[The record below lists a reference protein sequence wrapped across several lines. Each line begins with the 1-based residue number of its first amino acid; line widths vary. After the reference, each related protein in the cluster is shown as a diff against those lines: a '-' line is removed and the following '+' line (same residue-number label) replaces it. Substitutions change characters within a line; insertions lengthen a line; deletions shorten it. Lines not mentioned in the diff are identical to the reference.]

1 MKSPWGELP
10 TLKGAD
16 DTRQEENGVRQAF
29 SNDVLERYSRQML
42 LLKFG
47 VEGQKRLSQKTVL
60 VIGAGGLGCPAAMY
74 LASAGVGRL
83 GLLDRGDSVDRS
95 NLHRQIGHTDASV
108 GTDKCSS
115 LRDSILRI
123 NPEASICTLS
133 TGVTAKLALQLISP
147 FDIVLDCTDNVESR
161 YIISDA
167 CASLRKPLVSG
178 SAIGFEGQLS
188 VYCDSEESPCY
199 RCIFP
204 SPPPP
209 DCVGSCDT
217 AGVLGPVP
225 GVIGTMQAVEALKL
239 AAEIEGA
246 EVCARRM
253 VLYDGLSCETRV
265 IRLRSRS
272 KTCRACGNPEDSSQ
286 RIVNPADFDYSS
298 FTLGGSCAIRQS
310 TDQDRLRPSALLDKD
325 RLQNAFCIDVRPK
338 EQFDMCSISGF
349 QNIPM
354 TKLSKELRTIESCAG
369 EREIILICRRGFDS
383 ATAVSMMRKAGIEN
397 ANDVIGGLDAW

>member
-1 MKSPWGELP
+1 
-10 TLKGAD
+10 
-16 DTRQEENGVRQAF
+16 
-29 SNDVLERYSRQML
+29 
-42 LLKFG
+42 
-47 VEGQKRLSQKTVL
+47 
-60 VIGAGGLGCPAAMY
+60 
-74 LASAGVGRL
+74 
-83 GLLDRGDSVDRS
+83 
-95 NLHRQIGHTDASV
+95 
-108 GTDKCSS
+108 
-115 LRDSILRI
+115 
-123 NPEASICTLS
+123 LS
-133 TGVTAKLALQLISP
+133 TGVTAELALQLISP

-167 CASLRKPLVSG
+167 CAALRKPLVSG

-188 VYCDSEESPCY
+188 IYCDSEESPCY

-209 DCVGSCDT
+209 DCVGSCDS

-272 KTCRACGNPEDSSQ
+272 RTCRACGNPEDISQ
-286 RIVNPADFDYSS
+286 RIVNPAEFDYGS
-298 FTLGGSCAIRQS
+298 FTLAGNCAIQQS
-310 TDQDRLRPSALLDKD
+310 TDQDRLRATALLDKG
-325 RLQNAFCIDVRPK
+325 RLKDALCIDVRPK

-349 QNIPM
+349 QNFPL
-354 TKLSKELRTIESCAG
+354 TKLSKELISIQSLVG
-369 EREIILICRRGFDS
+369 EREVILICRRGVDS
-383 ATAVSMMRKAGIEN
+383 ATAVSMMRNVGIEN
-397 ANDVIGGLDAW
+397 ANDVVGGLDAWRQECNPDFPMY